1 MAIHT
6 MTTRQKIQR
15 CLQTFDFE
23 KLFIDVLGW
32 DYLKE
37 PPLIISF
44 ENHNFTLRP
53 LVEKRG
59 VKVYVCH
66 PGTQGN
72 IPADPLL
79 RKIEREVIKH
89 AYEHIIIY
97 IDREKTAQVWQWVKR
112 EQGRSSATRLHRY
125 YKGQSGE
132 GLAQRL
138 EALIVAINEEDQL
151 RTLEVMGRVT
161 KAFDVERVTKKFY
174 DRFKL
179 EHTAFLQFITGITA
193 QGDREWYASLML
205 NRLMFI
211 YFIQRKGFL
220 DTKSPQALD
229 GDSNYLANRLQ
240 SMQQGQQQEN
250 QFQTFYRYFLLK
262 LFHDGLSKREGER
275 SSELRALLGNIP
287 YLNGGLFDVHTLESA
302 YPHIDIPDEA
312 FERLFA
318 FFNEFDWHLDNR
330 PLRNDKEIN
339 PDVLGYIFEKYIN
352 QKQMGAYYT
361 KEDITGYISQNTII
375 PFIFDATEQKD
386 LVAFRP
392 DGSIWSLLR
401 EDPDKYIYDAVKKGC
416 DKPLPPE
423 IEAGVHDV
431 AQRGAWNKTATEE
444 YALPTEI
451 WREVAARRARYEE
464 MRAKL
469 ASGEIHS
476 INDLI
481 TYNLDI
487 CKFAGDVIIYCE
499 GPNLLLAFY
508 NAIESV
514 TVLDPTCGSGAFLFA
529 ALNILE
535 PLYEACLDHMQNLV
549 DERDQ
554 LNASIPVAQRRRYP
568 AIEQFRAILSE
579 AEQHPS
585 RKYFIYKSIIINNL
599 YGVDIMEEATEICK
613 LRLFLKLVSQVEK
626 FDDIEP
632 LPDIDFNIRAGNT
645 LVGFA
650 SHDETRKALQGKT
663 VGKGIVRESSAYQD
677 QMIFD
682 DRMSRIEQKA
692 QEIERAFKDFR
703 RIQTELG
710 QNPEDMA
717 ANKQQIRKML
727 KELGAELDGYLA
739 SEYGIDRNNIIQK
752 DVYDEKLK
760 HWQQTHRPFHWWIEF
775 YGIMKKGGFDVII
788 GNPPYVSVR
797 NINYMLL
804 PHGST
809 SFTDLYA
816 YVISRSLEL
825 SIIHGHIGMIVP
837 LSITFSEDFGL
848 LRSIVYSTGQTW
860 FSSYDNIPA
869 ALFAGVSQRCTIW
882 LSVRSSQM
890 LTFVAPMYRW
900 RAEYRKFLTSNVSY
914 TQIENDGFEQFGI
927 PKLASLKQFQVLEN
941 INSTHKL
948 PSRHFSHQDRSG
960 KVKLGFSQSARN
972 FVSAFLEDPPCLD
985 EQTLEKIPSSKIGYL
1000 SMRTDGVAL
1009 VALASL
1015 AGEAFLWYWLVRG
1028 DGFDVTSWIVSD
1040 FLTVINAVSEQNLSL
1055 LKQLGQ
1061 ILYRERF
1068 KALVF
1073 KKNAGKYVGNYNY
1086 RKLSHIT
1093 RRADLLLFAGLG
1105 IERSEALE
1113 ILNYIQRVLSINE
1126 QAGEKSIPAEVK
1138 SKFSPELTDQ
1148 NVQKR
1153 ILDEIDRVLAQHY
1166 GFTDEELDFIIN
1178 YDIKYRMG
1186 RDSRD
1191 ESEE

>member
-1 MAIHT
+1 MAIHP

-15 CLQTFDFE
+15 YLQTFDFV
-23 KLFIDVLGW
+23 KLFIDILGW

-37 PPLIISF
+37 LPLPISF
-44 ENHNFTLRP
+44 ENHNFSLRP

-59 VKVYVCH
+59 VKVYICNLD
-66 PGTQGN
+66 TRGN
-72 IPADPLL
+72 IVANPLL

-97 IDREKTAQVWQWVKR
+97 TDREKTTQVWQWVKR
-112 EQGRSSATRLHRY
+112 EQGKPSATRLHRY

-132 GLAQRL
+132 GLAQKL
-138 EALIVAINEEDQL
+138 EALVVAINEEDQL

-220 DTKSPQALD
+220 DTKSSQALD
-229 GDSNYLANRLQ
+229 GDSNYLANRLKWVK
-240 SMQQGQQQEN
+240 QQRGED

-262 LFHDGLSKREGER
+262 LFHDGLSKRENER
-275 SSELRALLGNIP
+275 SPELQALLGNIP

-302 YPHIDIPDEA
+302 YQGIDIPDEA
-312 FERLFA
+312 FEKLFR
-318 FFNEFDWHLDNR
+318 FFNEFEWHLDNR
-330 PLRNDKEIN
+330 PLRNDNEIN

-386 LVAFRP
+386 LMAFRP

-416 DKPLPPE
+416 ATPLPPE

-431 AQRGAWNKTATEE
+431 TQRGAWNKAAPEE

-451 WREVAARRARYEE
+451 WREVVARRTRYEE
-464 MRAKL
+464 VRAKL
-469 ASGEIHS
+469 ATGEIHS

-487 CKFAGDVIIYCE
+487 CKFAVDVITYCE
-499 GPNLLLAFY
+499 GSNLLLAFY

-535 PLYEACLDHMQNLV
+535 PLYEACLDHMQNQV

-554 LNASIPVAQRRRYP
+554 LNASIPPAQRRRYP
-568 AIEQFRAILSE
+568 AIEQFRAILE
-579 AEQHPS
+579 RVKHHPS
-585 RKYFIYKSIIINNL
+585 RAYFIYKSIIIKNL

-650 SHDETRKALQGKT
+650 SQEETTRALQGKT
-663 VGKGIVRESSAYQD
+663 VGKGIVRESSAYQN

-682 DRMSRIEQKA
+682 DRMNRIEQKA

-703 RIQTELG
+703 KIQTEFG
-710 QNPEDMA
+710 QNAEDMA

-739 SEYGIDRNNIIQK
+739 SEYGIDRNNITQK
-752 DVYDEKLK
+752 EVYDGKCK
-760 HWQQTHRPFHWWIEF
+760 HWQESHQPCHWWIEF
-775 YGIMKKGGFDVII
+775 YGIMKAGGFDVII
-788 GNPPYVSVR
+788 GNPPYV
-797 NINYMLL
+797 
-804 PHGST
+804 
-809 SFTDLYA
+809 
-816 YVISRSLEL
+816 
-825 SIIHGHIGMIVP
+825 
-837 LSITFSEDFGL
+837 
-848 LRSIVYSTGQTW
+848 
-860 FSSYDNIPA
+860 
-869 ALFAGVSQRCTIW
+869 
-882 LSVRSSQM
+882 
-890 LTFVAPMYRW
+890 
-900 RAEYRKFLTSNVSY
+900 EY
-914 TQIENDGFEQFGI
+914 
-927 PKLASLKQFQVLEN
+927 
-941 INSTHKL
+941 
-948 PSRHFSHQDRSG
+948 
-960 KVKLGFSQSARN
+960 
-972 FVSAFLEDPPCLD
+972 
-985 EQTLEKIPSSKIGYL
+985 EK
-1000 SMRTDGVAL
+1000 
-1009 VALASL
+1009 
-1015 AGEAFLWYWLVRG
+1015 
-1028 DGFDVTSWIVSD
+1028 
-1040 FLTVINAVSEQNLSL
+1040 
-1055 LKQLGQ
+1055 
-1061 ILYRERF
+1061 
-1068 KALVF
+1068 
-1073 KKNAGKYVGNYNY
+1073 
-1086 RKLSHIT
+1086 
-1093 RRADLLLFAGLG
+1093 
-1105 IERSEALE
+1105 
-1113 ILNYIQRVLSINE
+1113 
-1126 QAGEKSIPAEVK
+1126 
-1138 SKFSPELTDQ
+1138 
-1148 NVQKR
+1148 
-1153 ILDEIDRVLAQHY
+1153 
-1166 GFTDEELDFIIN
+1166 
-1178 YDIKYRMG
+1178 
-1186 RDSRD
+1186 
-1191 ESEE
+1191 